1 MSDSESEEEESDGEV
16 GGEGMLWRGH
26 PVKRPLG
33 GPEWEIDIDGVA
45 EKSAERWRTGLGFE
59 G

>member
-1 MSDSESEEEESDGEV
+1 
-16 GGEGMLWRGH
+16 MLWRGR
-26 PVKRPLG
+26 PVWRPLVRSG
-33 GPEWEIDIDGVA
+33 IGPREVGFDGVA